1 MEYLENL
8 LSHFDLIE
16 TFVIKATILISA
28 ILFCLGYIWNH
39 IKGFGSKNQSGKNHK
54 GL

>member
-16 TFVIKATILISA
+16 TFVIKTTILISA
-28 ILFCLGYIWNH
+28 IIVCVGYIWSH
-39 IKGFGSKNQSGKNHK
+39 IKGLGNKNQNNKNK
-54 GL
+54 K